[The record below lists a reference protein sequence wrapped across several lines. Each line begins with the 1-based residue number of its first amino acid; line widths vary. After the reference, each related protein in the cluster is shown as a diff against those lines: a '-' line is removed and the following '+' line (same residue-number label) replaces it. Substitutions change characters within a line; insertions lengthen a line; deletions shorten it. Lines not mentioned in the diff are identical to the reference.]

1 MPTVV
6 VKPGALGTQ
15 SLDFSKPG
23 RVVVDYS
30 PVGTDGIKTL
40 NLGTMPTSHY
50 ELAQSMIAML
60 KDVYRTNDI
69 LNDGRNTASGLS
81 GYAMSLISSIQ
92 EKPIAQWQQ
101 QLARLMEQE
110 GKILEMFYKLNYRNK
125 KFTATRSNA
134 EIMKMQNNPEYAN
147 QEISS
152 SYSDIFNGEDYLET
166 PFNISVE
173 VSEAAKTNETSMVG
187 LMETLFLNGTIE
199 KLSPDTLMM
208 WVELIPTSVFPKKNE
223 FKMLIEQKQKIA
235 ITQLS
240 QQGASLTQ
248 QLQETA
254 TRERMKEQEYS
265 GAVAQYQAQ
274 LRNLQQQGRTMAL
287 QQNMNVKGIN
297 SNS

>member
-1 MPTVV
+1 
-6 VKPGALGTQ
+6 
-15 SLDFSKPG
+15 
-23 RVVVDYS
+23 
-30 PVGTDGIKTL
+30 
-40 NLGTMPTSHY
+40 
-50 ELAQSMIAML
+50 
-60 KDVYRTNDI
+60 
-69 LNDGRNTASGLS
+69 
-81 GYAMSLISSIQ
+81 
-92 EKPIAQWQQ
+92 
-101 QLARLMEQE
+101 
-110 GKILEMFYKLNYRNK
+110 
-125 KFTATRSNA
+125 
-134 EIMKMQNNPEYAN
+134 MQNNPEYAN

-223 FKMLIEQKQKIA
+223 FKMLIEQKQKSA

-240 QQGASLTQ
+240 QQVASLTQ

-254 TRERMKEQEYS
+254 TRERMKEQEFS